1 MKKWRLTKLFCR
13 NSFRLTDKIC
23 YPQSSYINLLSPF
36 FIYFL
41 LATRWNSKMHYA
53 LLWLIKLIKMLMKMN
68 LEVDS
73 LSRLTSVVT
82 YLKVS
87 LPVSNVARKCS
98 IISPKNQFHPVACTL
113 RLTSCFVDTIHVQNQ
128 EKSTLNSIKPRI
140 TKVKATLFPM
150 KNMCIVIHRRHQ
162 LSNKYDVR
170 PSIK

>member
-98 IISPKNQFHPVACTL
+98 IISPD
-113 RLTSCFVDTIHVQNQ
+113 SHVLCDEDSKWFKGLDSSWISKTCERHVWSVVSQPI
-128 EKSTLNSIKPRI
+128 KRWFSI
-140 TKVKATLFPM
+140 
-150 KNMCIVIHRRHQ
+150 
-162 LSNKYDVR
+162 
-170 PSIK
+170 SIYVLYLLLLLCKRVFENLQREL